1 MNQVRCVQENFLYSR
16 FRRVI
21 NNPAH
26 KLTAP
31 CVSKDASPG
40 GKQSYTGHKK
50 KKKKGK
56 INDNKQDGELLNNQD
71 MSSYEQQETTLMLCD
86 SFTCDPR

>member
-40 GKQSYTGHKK
+40 GNKVTQGTK

-71 MSSYEQQETTLMLCD
+71 MSSYEQQDTTLMLCD

>member
-40 GKQSYTGHKK
+40 GNKVTQGTKK
-50 KKKKGK
+50 KKKKVK
-56 INDNKQDGELLNNQD
+56 
-71 MSSYEQQETTLMLCD
+71 
-86 SFTCDPR
+86 